1 MNYKKHSMSYKC
13 IIASFIFICLLG
25 SCKKDYLTGGSLHQ
39 EVTPLNNID
48 YLKSNSF
55 KLFDTAVVV
64 IEKLGLTAQV
74 NSAKTF
80 FAFTD
85 YSVLNMINLRLQQK
99 QQLNPLATY
108 TLDSL
113 ISNINEDSVRQ
124 YILNE
129 TVELKTAPELVPATY
144 TSAGNTTMGVL
155 KQVQTNATYLER
167 TQAPTYLL
175 FFVKVRG
182 ALDQPGVTPPVNQN
196 DITVQCQTTGIKTS
210 NGATTMHV
218 LVNPHTFVRF

>member
-1 MNYKKHSMSYKC
+1 MNLKNYIMSYKS
-13 IIASFIFICLLG
+13 IIAAFIFICLLG

-39 EVTPLNNID
+39 AITPLNNVD
-48 YLKSNSF
+48 YMKSNAF
-55 KLFDTAVVV
+55 NIFDTSVVV
-64 IEKLGLTAQV
+64 IERLGLTAQV

-85 YSVLNMINLRLQQK
+85 YSVLNMINLRLSQK
-99 QQLNPLATY
+99 QQVNPLATY

-113 ISNINEDSVRQ
+113 IRDISADSIRQ

-129 TVELKTAPELVPATY
+129 TVELSTAPELIPATY
-144 TSAGNTTMGVL
+144 TSAGNTTMGAI

-175 FFVKVRG
+175 FYVKVRG

-196 DITVQCQTTGIKTS
+196 DITVLCQTTGIKTS
-210 NGATTMHV
+210 AGSTTMHV
-218 LVNPHTFVRF
+218 LANNHTFVRF